1 MMMITETAK
10 RIKKAND
17 DGFKQGV
24 AYMIGLVA
32 SCGFHVSPDDLFN
45 EPGFTFD
52 DLKDA
57 GADSYDLRQI
67 ARGYQSSLRRFRRK
81 QQEHT

>member
-1 MMMITETAK
+1 MITKAAK

-32 SCGFHVSPDDLFN
+32 SCHFSVNPDDLFV
-45 EPGFTFD
+45 ESGLTFD

-57 GADSYDLRQI
+57 GADPFDLKLI
-67 ARGYQSSLRRFRRK
+67 ARGYRSSLRKFRRK
-81 QQEHT
+81 QRRRNA

>member
-1 MMMITETAK
+1 MDITEAAK
-10 RIKKAND
+10 RIKNAEN

-32 SCGFHVSPDDLFN
+32 SCHFSVNPDDLFI
-45 EPGFTFD
+45 ESGFTFD

-57 GADSYDLRQI
+57 GADPFDLKLI
-67 ARGYQSSLRRFRRK
+67 ARGYRASLRKFRRK
-81 QQEHT
+81 QRKDRA